1 VGVRVGRFDSFR
13 DMRLVGVRVG
23 GNLWALEWAY
33 LLGSVVGVRV
43 GVFVGIKVGVGPAE
57 KNFRCAQ
64 VKQTCVAFVGVKLG
78 VATFSIDMY

>member
-1 VGVRVGRFDSFR
+1 VGVRVRRLVGVRDMANSFLGQERLVGVRVGRFDSFR

-43 GVFVGIKVGVGPAE
+43 GVA
-57 KNFRCAQ
+57 A
-64 VKQTCVAFVGVKLG
+64 
-78 VATFSIDMY
+78 